1 MKCRIWYLLMF
12 MTCASFLA
20 QAQFTSRLGRF
31 KVDQVKG
38 CVPLTVTITIISPWK
53 CDGANPCDMFF
64 GETTA
69 GQNLTFTHTYT
80 TSGSFL
86 LKILFQTS
94 GYDDITITPTPNTQP
109 QFDVFSCGGNQV
121 SVNIPDTNYNQ
132 YVIDYNDGT
141 PVKVVPV
148 GNLAKDTHSY
158 ASSGAKTVT
167 VRGRNT
173 SAADNCNP
181 TSKTVNALA
190 TLPPAAINL
199 LTVQDANSIKLDFNG
214 LPNIQYKIEIAT
226 NNGTTFQFLKTT
238 FNVTTETISNLKTD
252 DNYYCFR
259 IGVFDPC
266 ANTIVYSPVI
276 CSANF
281 DLATQNNSNDVSF
294 VTTTTGTT
302 NFRLTRTT
310 SGSSFSTT
318 ITSSPYNDTAIICGT
333 NYCYQLTTNYP
344 NGSQSISLQKCGTAI
359 STDAPAPI
367 ENITGIVGAKGVDLQ
382 WTATAGFTPKEFSIY
397 KSSGPSYDLVS
408 TSTALTYSDPTYL
421 TENKTCYKVSYTDVC
436 NNKSALSLEACP
448 IRLAG
453 GLAKDNSINLSW
465 SAYTGWRDDV
475 SEYLVEKYSQAGKL
489 LQTVSAGTSTSFLD
503 DAQDLTTQ
511 IYIYIVKAT
520 AVQSGLPQAVSNPIT
535 VIKDPNLF
543 HPTAFT
549 PNGDNLNDV
558 FNVFGHYIVDF
569 EMNIFNRWG
578 ELLYTTT
585 DIQQG
590 WDGQYKGNAMPEG
603 TYTYIAKITD
613 LAGRRFTKSGSV
625 LLLRK
630 SK

>member
-1 MKCRIWYLLMF
+1 ML
-12 MTCASFLA
+12 MTCVSSVA

-31 KVDQVKG
+31 QVDQVKG
-38 CVPLTVTITIISPWK
+38 CVPLTVKVTILSPWK
-53 CDGANPCDMFF
+53 CDGANPCDAQYE
-64 GETTA
+64 GIPPSRSLI
-69 GQNLTFTHTYT
+69 NPPDFTYSYT
-80 TSGSFL
+80 TSGTFT
-86 LKILFQTS
+86 LKVLIQTF
-94 GYDDITITPTPNTQP
+94 GYDDITITAVPNTQP

-132 YVIDYNDGT
+132 YEIDYGDGT
-141 PVKVVPV
+141 PLKVVPV

-158 ASSGAKTVT
+158 ASQGPKTIT

-173 SAADNCNP
+173 GAANNCSP
-181 TSKTVNALA
+181 TSKTINALA
-190 TLPPAAINL
+190 TLPPAAISL
-199 LTVQDANSIKLDFNG
+199 LTVQDASSIKLDFNG

-226 NNGTTFQFLKTT
+226 NNGTTFQLLKTS

-266 ANTIVYSPVI
+266 ANTTVYSPVI
-276 CSANF
+276 CSANV

-294 VTTTTGTT
+294 VTSTTGAS
-302 NFRLTRTT
+302 NLRLTRTT
-310 SGSSFSTT
+310 SGASLTT
-318 ITSSPYNDTAIICGT
+318 TVTTSPYNDTDIICGT

-344 NGSQSISLQKCGTAI
+344 NGARSISLQKCGTAI
-359 STDAPAPI
+359 STDAPLAI
-367 ENITGIVGAKGVDLQ
+367 ENITGIVSAKGVDLQ
-382 WTATAGFTPKEFSIY
+382 WAATAGFTPKEFYVY
-397 KSSGPSYDLVS
+397 KTAGPSYDLLS
-408 TSTALTYSDPTYL
+408 TTTALTYSDPTYS

-448 IRLAG
+448 IRLSG
-453 GLAKDNSINLSW
+453 GLSKDNSINLSW
-465 SAYTGWRDDV
+465 SAYAGWRDDV
-475 SEYLVEKYSQAGKL
+475 SEYVVEKYSETGKL
-489 LQTVSAGTSTSFLD
+489 LQTFSAGTSTTLLD

-511 IYIYIVKAT
+511 IYIYVVKAT
-520 AVQSGLPQAVSNPIT
+520 AVQSGLPQAVSNPVT
-535 VIKDPNLF
+535 VVKDPNLF

-613 LAGRRFTKSGSV
+613 LAGRDFTKSGSV